1 MSAYQVKPLYFPFAG
16 METPLFVLIW
26 RSRGCPFSPYFPF
39 AGMETLDN
47 SAIYRHKKLLGT
59 IYQNKLACQVVSDPK
74 IMGLKPLRL
83 GISVI

>member
-1 MSAYQVKPLYFPFAG
+1 MIRV
-16 METPLFVLIW
+16 VL
-26 RSRGCPFSPYFPF
+26 FSPYFPF